1 MSDPTAPVE
10 GTSGSS
16 TPEAAP
22 SSAPSPDMF
31 APVVDR
37 MNELAGSIDNRFAA
51 FEQRLPPAPEPEAEP
66 DPWADLFGQQ
76 EPDPDPYG
84 QQQPQG
90 LDPQALQ
97 SAINAAIQQSN
108 APLQAQL
115 QQFQAER
122 AAERLGQMIPAL
134 ADTPENK
141 ENRQTAFNL
150 VSSALQNY
158 PAEQAN
164 ALAADPNFIAM
175 AWKAAEADR
184 LAQGQAPTG
193 VAPSLETAGGALPG
207 GNSEPVNPVDS
218 AYGGRQGLPAA
229 WG

>member
-1 MSDPTAPVE
+1 
-10 GTSGSS
+10 
-16 TPEAAP
+16 
-22 SSAPSPDMF
+22 
-31 APVVDR
+31 
-37 MNELAGSIDNRFAA
+37 
-51 FEQRLPPAPEPEAEP
+51 
-66 DPWADLFGQQ
+66 
-76 EPDPDPYG
+76 
-84 QQQPQG
+84 
-90 LDPQALQ
+90 
-97 SAINAAIQQSN
+97 
-108 APLQAQL
+108 
-115 QQFQAER
+115 
-122 AAERLGQMIPAL
+122 MIPAL

-141 ENRQTAFNL
+141 ENRQQAFNL